1 MSYTRLSNRGQLMR
15 ATAHGRMQAEPV
27 RVGAQHRGIFP
38 IPAGNRSQA
47 RHLLSGTRLS
57 RPGVRMKRVTAALV
71 ALVAPV
77 VAIWLLAAVALLG
90 AAPEAR
96 SALIFGET

>member
-1 MSYTRLSNRGQLMR
+1 
-15 ATAHGRMQAEPV
+15 MQAEPV

-71 ALVAPV
+71 APV

>member
-1 MSYTRLSNRGQLMR
+1 
-15 ATAHGRMQAEPV
+15 
-27 RVGAQHRGIFP
+27 
-38 IPAGNRSQA
+38 
-47 RHLLSGTRLS
+47 
-57 RPGVRMKRVTAALV
+57 MKRVTAALV